1 MQCEH
6 KAQLLGKVRMTGP
19 CSMNA
24 SFYLA
29 QCVHREAL
37 VYLAGTASGRR
48 VDRRQCVSRTKLP
61 FIPVSITSRLSFVAY
76 SVVL

>member
-1 MQCEH
+1 
-6 KAQLLGKVRMTGP
+6 
-19 CSMNA
+19 MNA

-37 VYLAGTASGRR
+37 VYLAGAASGRR

-61 FIPVSITSRLSFVAY
+61 FIPVSITRRSSLVAGGII
-76 SVVL
+76 L